1 MKRLFFLLFIIIL
14 FSGCKKKNSFTI
26 RGVLEAKSS
35 EFIHFSRFDLNT
47 PVPID
52 SVKIKKNGEFRFTIK
67 ASEPDFYKVS
77 ITPENFITLLAEPGE
92 KIRLHFGSSD
102 LFNNYS
108 VTGSAG
114 SEKLQVLDQS
124 LIDTR
129 KKLDSLSLAY
139 AKASGEPGFDIK
151 GPELE
156 AIFNDLIREQRRKN
170 IGFIITNT
178 TSLAAIKALYQRIDA
193 DTYVL
198 FDQKDLQYLKIVTD
212 SLKKYYPNSKHV
224 QALSRDFEN
233 EMSLMYT
240 NQLERIS
247 NQIEPLILNP
257 ELKNTEGKRIS
268 LESLRGKYV
277 LLTFWSARSADCINE
292 NLELK
297 EYYKLYNKKGFEIYQ
312 INLDAD
318 ENIWKTAVKYD
329 ELPWISTR
337 EDNPANPETARLFNV
352 KSLPTNYLFDREGTI
367 IASNLHGRSL
377 KLKLEQLFKN

>member
-14 FSGCKKKNSFTI
+14 FSGCKKKSSFTI

-35 EFIHFSRFDLNT
+35 EFIHFSRFELNT
-47 PVPID
+47 PILID
-52 SVKIKKNGEFRFTIK
+52 SVKIKKNGKFRFRIK

-92 KIRLHFGSSD
+92 NIRLHFGSSD

-114 SEKLQVLDQS
+114 SEKLRVLDQD

-129 KKLDSLSLAY
+129 KRLDSLSIAY
-139 AKASGEPGFDIK
+139 EKASEEPGFDIR

-247 NQIEPLILNP
+247 DQIEPLKLNP